1 MLLGA
6 FKWSW
11 AVPERSG
18 DVPGGSRAR
27 IIDFSMV
34 LGGLGGGAPRA
45 RHPGAGIVRPPKS
58 RFFKTDQT
66 PHTTH
71 QAQAQGQGQACL
83 GKHVWPPTHPVAQ
96 SAVADIDY
104 NMIGGPVGKLISTVR
119 KVLDDS
125 FDEKIRRTRR
135 RFGLQEG
142 GTLEEAIAND
152 RAKASLTAPPTTPAK
167 ALLRTKASPTTYT
180 MPAPE
185 PVMMAEPKH
194 VMMPAPELV
203 MMGAPVPEPE
213 PVVMPLPRFMMATQC
228 SPHQSPL

>member
-1 MLLGA
+1 
-6 FKWSW
+6 
-11 AVPERSG
+11 
-18 DVPGGSRAR
+18 
-27 IIDFSMV
+27 
-34 LGGLGGGAPRA
+34 
-45 RHPGAGIVRPPKS
+45 
-58 RFFKTDQT
+58 
-66 PHTTH
+66 
-71 QAQAQGQGQACL
+71 
-83 GKHVWPPTHPVAQ
+83 
-96 SAVADIDY
+96 
-104 NMIGGPVGKLISTVR
+104 MIGGPLGKLISTVR
-119 KVLDDS
+119 KVLDES
-125 FDEKIRRTRR
+125 FAEKIRRTRR

-185 PVMMAEPKH
+185 PVMMAEPKP